1 MGGCFEMLSI
11 FAWAFISGAITVCA
25 AQAKL
30 EVSAANKEHT
40 NGLQR
45 AKRQAEIQDLM
56 SRL

>member
-1 MGGCFEMLSI
+1 MLSI